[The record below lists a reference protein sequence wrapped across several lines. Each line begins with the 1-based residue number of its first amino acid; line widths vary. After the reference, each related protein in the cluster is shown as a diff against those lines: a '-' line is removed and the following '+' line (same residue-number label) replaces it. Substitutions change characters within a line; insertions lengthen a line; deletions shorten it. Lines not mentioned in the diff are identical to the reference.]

1 MIKTLSS
8 FAFCCIAICMLA
20 ACGGSHHKKVV
31 IMSNGKLTLD
41 ESKQKIK
48 QDPGNTHV
56 EEILEFTTDK
66 VKLEVESSYGKKE
79 FDLTEDGVYVLNIKV
94 DTLVGAIVNYAA
106 SQKATSISGET
117 LDRMIDST
125 RQMLEGKNVSD
136 EKKTYWIVPN
146 TIKKVTAA
154 TNATILGPYKN
165 IPSEVSVDGS
175 GKPLE
180 VYKFFTNKQKRET
193 LDDMLKRLGRQYSQ
207 RSFYKW

>member
-1 MIKTLSS
+1 MIKTLTS
-8 FAFCCIAICMLA
+8 FALGCMAICMLA

-31 IMSNGKLTLD
+31 ILSNGKLTLD
-41 ESKQKIK
+41 ETKQKIK
-48 QDPGNTHV
+48 QDPGNTHT

-66 VKLEVESSYGKKE
+66 VKLEVESAYGKKE
-79 FDLTEDGVYVLNIKV
+79 FDLTEDGVYLLNIKV
-94 DTLVGAIVNYAA
+94 DTLIGSVVNYGG

-146 TIKKVTAA
+146 TIKKITAA
-154 TNATILGPYKN
+154 TNATILGPYKK

-193 LDDMLKRLGRQYSQ
+193 LDDMLKRLGR
-207 RSFYKW
+207 

>member
-1 MIKTLSS
+1 M
-8 FAFCCIAICMLA
+8 AICMLA
-20 ACGGSHHKKVV
+20 ACGGGHHKKVV

-41 ESKQKIK
+41 ETKQKIK
-48 QDPGNTHV
+48 QDPGNTHT

-66 VKLEVESSYGKKE
+66 VKLEVESSHGKKE
-79 FDLTEDGVYVLNIKV
+79 FDLTEDGVYILNIKV
-94 DTLVGAIVNYAA
+94 DTLIGSIVNYGG

-136 EKKTYWIVPN
+136 EKKTYWIIPN
-146 TIKKVTAA
+146 TIKKITTA

-165 IPSEVSVDGS
+165 IPSQVGVDGS

-193 LDDMLKRLGRQYSQ
+193 LDDMSKRLGR
-207 RSFYKW
+207 